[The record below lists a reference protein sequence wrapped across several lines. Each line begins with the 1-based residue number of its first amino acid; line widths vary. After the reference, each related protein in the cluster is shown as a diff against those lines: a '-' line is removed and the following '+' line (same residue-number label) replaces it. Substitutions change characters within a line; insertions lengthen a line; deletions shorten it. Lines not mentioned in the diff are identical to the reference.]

1 MSLNYTDFMSQSRD
15 VLNNLTDGEISYRC
29 AISRSYYG
37 VYHAALDFADTV
49 SVPPLSCVGG
59 SSHRKLSS
67 YFEGSFHEDKDLRL
81 KYRKLGY
88 CLKQLHDM
96 RCRADYELDGPITR
110 ADAEIH
116 IERCELR
123 INEIESLSKA
133 IAA

>member
-1 MSLNYTDFMSQSRD
+1 MTLNYTDFMSQSRD
-15 VLNNLTDGEISYRC
+15 ILNHLTDGEISYRC

-37 VYHAALDFADTV
+37 VYHAALNFADTV
-49 SVPPLSCVGG
+49 SVPPLSSMGG

-88 CLKQLHDM
+88 SLKQLHDM
-96 RCRADYELDGPITR
+96 RCRADYELGGPISR

-116 IERCELR
+116 IERCDLR
-123 INEIESLSKA
+123 ISEIEGLSKA

>member
-1 MSLNYTDFMSQSRD
+1 MILNYTDFMSQSREI
-15 VLNNLTDGEISYRC
+15 LNNLTDGEINYRC

-37 VYHAALDFADTV
+37 VYHAALDFADTI
-49 SVPPLSCVGG
+49 SVPPLSSMGG

-67 YFEGSFHEDKDLRL
+67 YFEGNYHESKELRL

-96 RCRADYELDGPITR
+96 RCRADYELSGPITR

-116 IERCELR
+116 IERCDLR
-123 INEIESLSKA
+123 ISEIEDLSKSL
-133 IAA
+133 AA